1 MSGLSLNLNNQNNGV
16 EFVPLPGDIDVPVPS
31 RELNLNNKGRFPREN
46 HDGTSNSDP
55 LSKHIENVQRMYNP
69 HPERGYHIAPATNSR
84 ECRELRD
91 RAYGGDPDAQ
101 YSFAVRLIMKQCGTK
116 LESEND
122 WMDLLDRAA
131 SSGHV
136 NARRLYDFFNTNHG
150 NNTYQYF
157 KLLRNNPA
165 KLLENIL
172 EMPERGA
179 AEASPAAFKMA
190 PGPWRH
196 LIPKLVRLPSTE
208 SPTAAAAASPA
219 AASSLGNVLRN
230 YKTEKNKA
238 KKAALAAF
246 VSSPESASAS
256 ASSSSRSRPIHELSP
271 HSQAKYRN
279 SVRRDFAA
287 AERAEVKSKSKKG
300 GRTRRRHKKRTTRKR

>member
-1 MSGLSLNLNNQNNGV
+1 MSLGLQLELNNQNNGV
-16 EFVPLPGDIDVPVPS
+16 EFVPLPGDIVVPVPS

-84 ECRELRD
+84 ECSEMRD
-91 RAYGGDPDAQ
+91 RAYSGDPDAQ
-101 YSFAVRLIMKQCGTK
+101 YSFAVRLIMKKCGTK
-116 LESEND
+116 LESEHD

-131 SSGHV
+131 SSGHE
-136 NARRLYDFFNTNHG
+136 NARKLYDFFNTNHG
-150 NNTYQYF
+150 NNNYQYF
-157 KLLRNNPA
+157 KILRNNPA
-165 KLLENIL
+165 KLLKNIL
-172 EMPERGA
+172 EMPERGAA

-196 LIPKLVRLPSTE
+196 LIPKLKRLPSTE
-208 SPTAAAAASPA
+208 SPAAA

-238 KKAALAAF
+238 KKAAL
-246 VSSPESASAS
+246 ESAFAS
-256 ASSSSRSRPIHELSP
+256 AG
-271 HSQAKYRN
+271 
-279 SVRRDFAA
+279 
-287 AERAEVKSKSKKG
+287 ERAQSKNTRKNG